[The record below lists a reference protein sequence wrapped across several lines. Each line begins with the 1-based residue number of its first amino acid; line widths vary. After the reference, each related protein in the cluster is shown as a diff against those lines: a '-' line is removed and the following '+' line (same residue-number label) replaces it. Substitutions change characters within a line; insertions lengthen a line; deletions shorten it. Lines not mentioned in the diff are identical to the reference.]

1 MYGSVT
7 DAQVFSRTLGEQ
19 EMEAITSCNSDLVG
33 DIINWQRNVWSLRSP
48 FNTTEMKVFDYE
60 EDVCSQPQQGMVLVP
75 HKLSFRDSLHACARL
90 SGEIVSYV
98 KEKKFDGITCFS
110 LSNKPHESTF

>member
-1 MYGSVT
+1 M
-7 DAQVFSRTLGEQ
+7 DLFSITLGDQ
-19 EMEAITSCNSDLVG
+19 EIESKTSCNSDLVG